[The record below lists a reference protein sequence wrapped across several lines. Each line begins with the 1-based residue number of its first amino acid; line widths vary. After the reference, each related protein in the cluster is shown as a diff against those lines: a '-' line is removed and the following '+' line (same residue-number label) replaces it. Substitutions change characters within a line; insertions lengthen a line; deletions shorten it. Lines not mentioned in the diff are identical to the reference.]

1 MTKLQGPVLF
11 ARFEKL
17 DTFNWTDPT
26 NGLQKP
32 IVSYKVLLAHGD
44 GTVTRE
50 SITLPVGYRPPSL
63 TPGEIYG
70 FPVTARLNKKRQQ
83 VNWDARADLMPFAP
97 TGIQDQLGL
106 EA

>member
-11 ARFEKL
+11 AKFEKI

-32 IVSYKVLLAHGD
+32 IVSFKVLLAQGD

-50 SITLPVGYRPPSL
+50 SITLPAQYKAPHL
-63 TPGEIYG
+63 IPGEIYG
-70 FPVTARLNKKRQQ
+70 FPVTARLNKKRLQ
-83 VNWDARADLMPFAP
+83 VSWDARADLMPFLVP
-97 TGIQDQLGL
+97 DIQTDFVVGV
-106 EA
+106 

>member
-1 MTKLQGPVLF
+1 MTTLQGPVLY
-11 ARFEKL
+11 ARFEKI

-26 NGLQKP
+26 NGMQKP

-50 SITLPVGYRPPSL
+50 SITLPNQYPTPDL

-70 FPVTARLNKKRQQ
+70 FPVTARLNKKRMQIS
-83 VNWDARADLMPFAP
+83 WDARSDLMPFRATDAQGGFG
-97 TGIQDQLGL
+97 TG
-106 EA
+106 A

>member
-1 MTKLQGPVLF
+1 MKTLQGPVLF
-11 ARFEKL
+11 AKYEKV

-32 IVSYKVLLAHGD
+32 IVSFKVLLAQGD

-50 SITLPVGYRPPSL
+50 SITLPAHYKVPNL
-63 TPGEIYG
+63 IPGEIYG

-83 VNWDARADLMPFAP
+83 VSWDARADLLPFP
-97 TGIQDQLGL
+97 VTDIQADLDLG
-106 EA
+106 A

>member
-1 MTKLQGPVLF
+1 MTTLQGPVLF

-26 NGLQKP
+26 NGTLKP
-32 IVSYKVLLAHGD
+32 IVSFKVLLAHGD

-50 SITLPVGYRPPSL
+50 SITLPNQYKAPDLVH
-63 TPGEIYG
+63 GEIYG

-83 VNWDARADLMPFAP
+83 VSWDARADLMPFRAP
-97 TGIQDQLGL
+97 DIQDSLGL
-106 EA
+106 GA